1 MKAIFEFEKTEKYPL
16 KEVLENCDYT
26 IPNPQ
31 KMIDDAFDKVQH
43 QKVMRYINEILL
55 VLEKHNPEYKIVK
68 VLPKYLKEGIDII
81 PFKVIFQIQ
90 VDYNSK
96 KIKIDELTLWKEK
109 LYGFDKFISDYKPT
123 KVWLK
128 P

>member
-1 MKAIFEFEKTEKYPL
+1 
-16 KEVLENCDYT
+16 
-26 IPNPQ
+26 
-31 KMIDDAFDKVQH
+31 MIDDAFDKVQH

-55 VLEKHNPEYKIVK
+55 ALEKHNPEYKIVK

-81 PFKVIFQIQ
+81 PFKVIFQTQ
-90 VDYNSK
+90 VDYNNK
-96 KIKIDELTLWKEK
+96 KIKVDELTLWKDK